1 MDPWH
6 GLVYFILFW
15 VALTV
20 GAHTFN
26 ELRRRRNRTGK
37 LQRLQAEPVEQPPQ
51 MPDGRPAAPGEAIRC
66 VMFELVPGLKT
77 WVVAIDIEQD
87 VIRVRQSARRTGF
100 RIPRFDPEKSSLIA
114 SAWRTQVTATPAAF
128 IATAKRGIG
137 RTMPVLIVRVPGLQP
152 LTIGCDENIGFRW
165 STSASSLRFW
175 WRGNVPWVTTPVYRT
190 LGGDW
195 LTLVENFGLAPY
207 LEDKA
212 STQPDP
218 GAREWIASPQD
229 LNAAAKTGRDRRGV
243 AAWFLIILCAVGG
256 AVFLFFGGVFSSG
269 TPTTATIIECTG
281 HSCLGT
287 WNINGVSQTGE
298 IATGLSH
305 APSVGSTV
313 AIRVSFGEASTA
325 GYWLLIFAVGGVFL
339 AFSLLVFV
347 STRSRTGSL
356 VGMP

>member
-1 MDPWH
+1 MCARRDPTEVKALRFQQSLWPRARRQKSPRRGSSPLTAASHEPEWDHLLMDPWH

-128 IATAKRGIG
+128 MATAKRGIG

-175 WRGNVPWVTTPVYRT
+175 WR
-190 LGGDW
+190 
-195 LTLVENFGLAPY
+195 
-207 LEDKA
+207 
-212 STQPDP
+212 
-218 GAREWIASPQD
+218 
-229 LNAAAKTGRDRRGV
+229 
-243 AAWFLIILCAVGG
+243 
-256 AVFLFFGGVFSSG
+256 
-269 TPTTATIIECTG
+269 
-281 HSCLGT
+281 
-287 WNINGVSQTGE
+287 
-298 IATGLSH
+298 
-305 APSVGSTV
+305 
-313 AIRVSFGEASTA
+313 
-325 GYWLLIFAVGGVFL
+325 
-339 AFSLLVFV
+339 
-347 STRSRTGSL
+347 
-356 VGMP
+356 